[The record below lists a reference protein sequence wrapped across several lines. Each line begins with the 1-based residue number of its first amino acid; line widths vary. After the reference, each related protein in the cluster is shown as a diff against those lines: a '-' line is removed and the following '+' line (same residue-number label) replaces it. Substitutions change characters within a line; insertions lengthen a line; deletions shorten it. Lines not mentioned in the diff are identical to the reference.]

1 MNVAV
6 VERASVFQPVS
17 SGREV
22 ALPVTDGEC
31 EWIDPEGDDWFSWIY
46 RELMGE
52 QDDAKPAAA
61 PELDHWFG

>member
-6 VERASVFQPVS
+6 VERARMFRPAST
-17 SGREV
+17 GRET
-22 ALPVTDGEC
+22 ALSVTVGEC